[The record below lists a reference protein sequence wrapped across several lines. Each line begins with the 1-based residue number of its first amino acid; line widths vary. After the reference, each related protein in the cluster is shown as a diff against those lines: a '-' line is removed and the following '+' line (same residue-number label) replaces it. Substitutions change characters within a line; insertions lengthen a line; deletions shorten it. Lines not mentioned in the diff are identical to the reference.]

1 MEQNITC
8 KTAKFFICTVAYN
21 KMMDDGNEKR
31 VKEAFV
37 VDAFTF
43 TEAESRIIEEMQP
56 YMSGEFEIMDIS
68 KAPFCEIFLSDNAA
82 ADRYYKVKVK
92 FLSIDEKTCKEKI
105 STVVYLVQADS
116 TQTAQTNADKVLG
129 KSMFDYTLASIIETK
144 ILDIFLHS

>member
-8 KTAKFFICTVAYN
+8 KTAKFFICTVAYD
-21 KMMDDGNEKR
+21 KMMDNGNEKR
-31 VKEAFV
+31 VKEVFV

-43 TEAESRIIEEMQP
+43 TEAESRIIEEMKPQI
-56 YMSGEFEIMDIS
+56 SGEFEIMDIS
-68 KAPFCEIFLSDNAA
+68 KAPFGEIFLSDADT

-116 TQTAQTNADKVLG
+116 TQTAQANADKVLG

>member
-43 TEAESRIIEEMQP
+43 TEAESRILEEMNP
-56 YMSGEFEIMDIS
+56 YISGEFEIMDIS
-68 KAPFCEIFLSDNAA
+68 KAPFGEIFLSEDTA

-105 STVVYLVQADS
+105 STVVFLVQANS
-116 TQTAQTNADKVLG
+116 TQTAQTNTDKVLG
-129 KSMFDYTLASIIETK
+129 KSMLDYTLASIIETK

>member
-43 TEAESRIIEEMQP
+43 TETESRIIEEMKP
-56 YMSGEFEIMDIS
+56 YISGEFEIMDIS

>member
-8 KTAKFFICTVAYN
+8 KTAKFFICTVAYD

-43 TEAESRIIEEMQP
+43 TEAESRIIEEMKP

-68 KAPFCEIFLSDNAA
+68 KAPFCEIFLSDDTA

-105 STVVYLVQADS
+105 STVVYLVQANS

-129 KSMFDYTLASIIETK
+129 KSMLDYTLASIIETK

>member
-21 KMMDDGNEKR
+21 KTMEDGNEKR
-31 VKEAFV
+31 VKESFV

-56 YMSGEFEIMDIS
+56 YMSREFEIMDIS
-68 KAPFCEIFLSDNAA
+68 KAPFSEIFLTDNAA

-116 TQTAQTNADKVLG
+116 TQSAQTNTDKVLG
-129 KSMFDYTLASIIETK
+129 KSMMDYTLASIIETK

>member
-43 TEAESRIIEEMQP
+43 TEAESRIIEEMKP
-56 YMSGEFEIMDIS
+56 YISGEFEIMDIS
-68 KAPFCEIFLSDNAA
+68 KAPFGEIFLSDNAA

-116 TQTAQTNADKVLG
+116 TQTAQANADKVLG
-129 KSMFDYTLASIIETK
+129 KSMLDYTLASIIETK

>member
-68 KAPFCEIFLSDNAA
+68 KAPFCRRCRPLLQGEGQISLHRRENMQGEDF
-82 ADRYYKVKVK
+82 YC
-92 FLSIDEKTCKEKI
+92 SIPRT
-105 STVVYLVQADS
+105 
-116 TQTAQTNADKVLG
+116 G
-129 KSMFDYTLASIIETK
+129 
-144 ILDIFLHS
+144 

>member
-43 TEAESRIIEEMQP
+43 TEAESRIIEEMKP
-56 YMSGEFEIMDIS
+56 YISGEFEIMDIS
-68 KAPFCEIFLSDNAA
+68 KAPFSEIFLTDNAA

-116 TQTAQTNADKVLG
+116 TQSAQANTDKVLG
-129 KSMFDYTLASIIETK
+129 KSMMDYTLASIIETK

>member
-8 KTAKFFICTVAYN
+8 NTAKFFICTVAYN
-21 KMMDDGNEKR
+21 KTMEDGNEKR

-68 KAPFCEIFLSDNAA
+68 KAPFSEIFLTDNAA

-116 TQTAQTNADKVLG
+116 TQSAQANTDKVLG
-129 KSMFDYTLASIIETK
+129 KSMMDYTLASIIETK